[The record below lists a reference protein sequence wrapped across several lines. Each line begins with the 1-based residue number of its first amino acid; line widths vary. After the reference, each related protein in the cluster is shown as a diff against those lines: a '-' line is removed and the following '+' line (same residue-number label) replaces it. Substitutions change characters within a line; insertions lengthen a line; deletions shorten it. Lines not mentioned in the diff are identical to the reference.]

1 MKTRTFPFHV
11 DPGHGW
17 AKVPRKLLAELNI
30 EQTISSYSYQRG
42 DFVYLEED
50 CDMAKLYDALRA
62 KGIEP
67 EWRHRYADQR
77 SRIRTYASFVASSL
91 NKENNATPKIQMDQP

>member
-1 MKTRTFPFHV
+1 MKTLSIPFHV

-30 EQTISSYSYQRG
+30 EQTITSYSYQRG
-42 DFVYLEED
+42 EFVYLEED

-67 EWRHRYADQR
+67 QWRYRHADQR
-77 SRIRTYASFVASSL
+77 SRIRSYAGFVA
-91 NKENNATPKIQMDQP
+91 TPLKQA